1 MDGEPRPVEDFN
13 EIFAAFEESED
24 PILLVGGHAV
34 NVWALSYYYRSKAEI
49 APHEPLTSSDMDI
62 YATRNALLWLG
73 KKLGGDVRFAAL
85 REIVLGAM
93 EIDVGGRPF
102 LLEALRSVKGVTD
115 EELTECKALVD
126 VAGNEILV
134 PLPHV
139 LLKAKLSNALELDQG
154 DRQDV
159 KHVKLLAV
167 VLREYLIDLLD
178 TVKPEFERE
187 VLGII
192 RGAVSVALSADAV
205 RFGKAHWTVF
215 VGFLPL
221 ERMASS
227 VPKIASFAKV
237 EFQKRFRS

>member
-1 MDGEPRPVEDFN
+1 MDGEQRPVEDFN
-13 EIFAAFEESED
+13 EIFAAFMQSED

-34 NVWALSYYYRSKAEI
+34 NVWALSYHDRATAEI

-73 KKLGGDVRFAAL
+73 RELGGDVRFADP

-102 LLEALRSVKGVTD
+102 LLEALRSIKGVSV
-115 EELTECKALVD
+115 EELTEFRALVE
-126 VAGNEILV
+126 VAGSEILV

-178 TVKPEFERE
+178 MVKPEFERQ

-192 RGAVSVALSADAV
+192 REAVAVAMSSYAA
-205 RFGKAHWTVF
+205 RFGKAYGIEF

-227 VPKIASFAKV
+227 TPKIASFAKV